1 MEADNLLSP
10 PLLPWC
16 LAIIRLAEDFNGKST
31 VFPLNSDHNTKPKS
45 IKRWSTDNPW
55 CRRSSS
61 ETPQAVSEDPSSL
74 LAILWQVDRQATGC
88 NLSVGLDAAPQGSHC
103 LSSICCFVCLVMS
116 FPVSDLL
123 FLCSP
128 NVICW

>member
-10 PLLPWC
+10 PLLLWC
-16 LAIIRLAEDFNGKST
+16 LTIIRLTEDFNGKST

-45 IKRWSTDNPW
+45 IKRWSTDNPR
-55 CRRSSS
+55 CCRSSS

-103 LSSICCFVCLVMS
+103 LCHPSAVLSVLSC
-116 FPVSDLL
+116 L
-123 FLCSP
+123 FLCHISYFYVP
-128 NVICW
+128 PM